1 MALQAAYTALCY
13 TEQIQIYDIT
23 SIFYST
29 MLYKTL
35 WLNSNSKK
43 VDFHWR
49 PPCVVLVSS
58 PCYGEGWYICYYSD
72 VLDSSDC
79 ASVIDNCNKSPGDSH
94 RIEITD
100 SGIAL

>member
-1 MALQAAYTALCY
+1 MMT
-13 TEQIQIYDIT
+13 T
-23 SIFYST
+23 
-29 MLYKTL
+29 
-35 WLNSNSKK
+35 
-43 VDFHWR
+43 
-49 PPCVVLVSS
+49 CVVLVSS

-79 ASVIDNCNKSPGDSH
+79 VSVIDNCNKSPGDSH